1 MGLPGFR
8 AGEFFF
14 EHEKDETVSGE
25 EDRTPAGEGRPA
37 APVLIAL
44 RDVSYRYALPGGGER
59 AALDGVSLSLRRGER
74 IVVLGAAGSGKTTLA
89 CLLAGLFEPAG
100 GAVERGS
107 LLQDHGGRC
116 LAAGLVTQNPED
128 TFTSPV
134 VREEMG
140 MVLQNLSWEDGK
152 IDGAVDSMLEE
163 TGLGEYADSPPALLS
178 GGQKQLLALASIL
191 IADPSLLILDEPLSL
206 LDPRGRE
213 EVSSLIS
220 GKGHGGERSL
230 IYLSSEVEDALI
242 ADRVA
247 VLLRGKMVWEG
258 PGGDLP
264 VDEKSLSAWGLVPP
278 DLSRV
283 FSLLFPGR
291 VSGRGGLW
299 RPRELA
305 EFLCRYD

>member
-1 MGLPGFR
+1 M
-8 AGEFFF
+8 
-14 EHEKDETVSGE
+14 
-25 EDRTPAGEGRPA
+25 
-37 APVLIAL
+37 LIAL
-44 RDVSYRYALPGGGER
+44 KDVSYRYALPDGGVR
-59 AALDGVSLSLRRGER
+59 AALDGASLSLRRGER
-74 IVVLGAAGSGKTTLA
+74 VVVLGAAGSGKTTLA
-89 CLLAGLFEPAG
+89 LLLAGIFEPAG
-100 GAVERGS
+100 GTVERDG
-107 LLQDHGGRC
+107 LLQDRSGRC

-140 MVLQNLSWEDGK
+140 MVLQNLSWEDGE

-178 GGQKQLLALASIL
+178 GGQKQLLALASVL

-206 LDPRGRE
+206 LDSRGRA

-230 IYLSSEVEDALI
+230 IYLSSEVEDALF

-247 VLLRGKMVWEG
+247 VLFRGRMVWEG
-258 PGGDLP
+258 PRGDLP
-264 VDEKSLSAWGLVPP
+264 VDETSLSTWGLVPP

-291 VSGRGGLW
+291 ESERGGLW

-305 EFLCRYD
+305 EFLCRYV